1 MNPVRLGVWI
11 LVTLV
16 VQVSLFSRFSMDGA
30 RPDVMVLVVVAA
42 AFVMGP
48 ERGATVGFVAGLAFD
63 VVLTTPFGLSAL
75 VYTLVGWGAGSVGLS
90 LVRTSW
96 WIAPML
102 FGLASGA
109 AMVVYAVV
117 GEIFGQATLRGPDL
131 GAIVVLVAGLN
142 AVLAPLA
149 LRCARWVRVDESDRR
164 RPVFS
169 LR

>member
-1 MNPVRLGVWI
+1 MNPVRLAVWI
-11 LVTLV
+11 LVMLV
-16 VQVSLFSRFSMDGA
+16 LQVSLFGRFSFEGA

-48 ERGATVGFVAGLAFD
+48 ERGAVVGFAAGLAFD

-75 VYTLVGWGAGSVGLS
+75 VYTLVGWAAGSIGMS

-96 WIAPML
+96 WIAPLL
-102 FGLASGA
+102 FGAASGA
-109 AMVVYAVV
+109 AMVLYAVV

-131 GAIVVLVAGLN
+131 TAIVVVVAGLN

-149 LRCARWVRVDESDRR
+149 LRCARWVRTDEHDRR
-164 RPVFS
+164 HPFA